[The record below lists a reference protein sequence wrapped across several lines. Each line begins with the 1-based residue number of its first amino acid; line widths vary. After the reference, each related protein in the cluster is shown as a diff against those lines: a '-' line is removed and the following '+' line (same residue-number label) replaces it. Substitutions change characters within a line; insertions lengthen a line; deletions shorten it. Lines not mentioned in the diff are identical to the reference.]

1 MAKIHEPK
9 RIIYYKDAENEDY
22 AGTNIDTKSVGADF
36 PFAPIGVIWKFFAFI
51 AYYVIAIPLVFF
63 YCYVVCG
70 FRVKNRKAIRKIRKT
85 GFFLYANHSHFTDA
99 FLAPIVAFPKRAYV
113 IVGPDTVSIIGLRNF
128 VQMVGA
134 IPIPQGL
141 RGMASFLD
149 AVRLRTEEN
158 CCISVFPEAHI
169 WNYCTFLR
177 PMKSGSFR
185 YPVHLGVPSVAVAV
199 TYQQRKL
206 SFIKQPKRTVFISDP
221 FYPDETLCPKE
232 AQHKL
237 QNEVETFLKDKL
249 ETYSVYKY
257 FDYRKVEENENENA

>member
-1 MAKIHEPK
+1 MDKVHEPK
-9 RIIYYKDAENEDY
+9 RIIYYSDAENEDY

-36 PFAPIGVIWKFFAFI
+36 PFAPIGVIWRFFAFI
-51 AYYVIAIPLVFF
+51 AYYVIAIPIVFF
-63 YCYVVCG
+63 YCYVICG

-99 FLAPIVAFPKRAYV
+99 FLAPIVAYPKRAYV
-113 IVGPDTVSIIGLRNF
+113 IVGPDTVSIKGLRNF

-134 IPIPQGL
+134 IPIPDGL
-141 RGMASFLD
+141 RGMPSFLN
-149 AVRLRTEEN
+149 AIRLRTEEN
-158 CCISVFPEAHI
+158 CCVSVFPEAHM

-177 PMKSGSFR
+177 PFKTGSFR

-206 SFIKQPKRTVFISDP
+206 PFLKKPRRTVFISDP
-221 FYPDETLCPKE
+221 FFPDESLSPKE

-249 ETYSVYKY
+249 ETCSTYKY
-257 FDYRKVEENENENA
+257 FDYRKADETENA